1 MGQKLTPSVF
11 KKKAS
16 KGPYKG
22 KPRKEIALIKI
33 KKKLPFT
40 IDKTNKQILGV
51 KLTGDKLSYI
61 DGKNTK
67 TISMADIQKDV
78 DFGGQPKKTTA
89 SASISGKIVEVM
101 SESFFCIYVALK
113 MANTLNKYN
122 KDETY
127 KNWDEIQ
134 SKKELD
140 DFAREYKILPFVE
153 TELNS
158 SVFNQYIKFAND
170 FLVDN
175 KWHERLLSQVKKF
188 FLTYSP
194 KGQYKLLRA
203 DNLPKDMDPYK
214 VYEVVAN
221 DIKAKIGF
229 AKIVDKDKWNPADVW
244 FFTDTAR
251 KTLIKELGNLNE
263 KLVKKPQSSVDYLND
278 LNQLIFKLFEKK
290 QLYPISLKAPKG
302 TSANITSVNEDSDIE
317 QVIKFDKVDL
327 GQNNLDVKLRFE
339 LIYQKKKTKKLIDK
353 KSGYLKSKT
362 DTGGFRLE
370 MEIPGSGA
378 RFGSLGTE
386 NYQYII
392 FNTDKTGVNKLLRER
407 KKSNTYSSIP
417 DNFKAGNKQLN
428 WLGASGYNKLSKT
441 KGGAKNYL
449 EGYMQS
455 LFRNINGAEFKIS
468 KTRAEKEVLNKTIA
482 SEIAIAINGI
492 TSKLGK
498 EATLENLYSLATS
511 QGLRVGIS
519 KEQLVARGE
528 KAKNIVDKNIAQTV
542 FDSCFHIKIY

>member
-101 SESFFCIYVALK
+101 SEAFFCIYVALK
-113 MANTLNKYN
+113 MANTLDKYN

-188 FLTYSP
+188 F
-194 KGQYKLLRA
+194 
-203 DNLPKDMDPYK
+203 
-214 VYEVVAN
+214 
-221 DIKAKIGF
+221 
-229 AKIVDKDKWNPADVW
+229 
-244 FFTDTAR
+244 
-251 KTLIKELGNLNE
+251 
-263 KLVKKPQSSVDYLND
+263 
-278 LNQLIFKLFEKK
+278 
-290 QLYPISLKAPKG
+290 
-302 TSANITSVNEDSDIE
+302 
-317 QVIKFDKVDL
+317 
-327 GQNNLDVKLRFE
+327 
-339 LIYQKKKTKKLIDK
+339 
-353 KSGYLKSKT
+353 
-362 DTGGFRLE
+362 
-370 MEIPGSGA
+370 
-378 RFGSLGTE
+378 
-386 NYQYII
+386 
-392 FNTDKTGVNKLLRER
+392 
-407 KKSNTYSSIP
+407 
-417 DNFKAGNKQLN
+417 
-428 WLGASGYNKLSKT
+428 
-441 KGGAKNYL
+441 
-449 EGYMQS
+449 
-455 LFRNINGAEFKIS
+455 
-468 KTRAEKEVLNKTIA
+468 
-482 SEIAIAINGI
+482 
-492 TSKLGK
+492 
-498 EATLENLYSLATS
+498 
-511 QGLRVGIS
+511 
-519 KEQLVARGE
+519 
-528 KAKNIVDKNIAQTV
+528 
-542 FDSCFHIKIY
+542 

>member
-1 MGQKLTPSVF
+1 
-11 KKKAS
+11 
-16 KGPYKG
+16 
-22 KPRKEIALIKI
+22 
-33 KKKLPFT
+33 
-40 IDKTNKQILGV
+40 
-51 KLTGDKLSYI
+51 
-61 DGKNTK
+61 
-67 TISMADIQKDV
+67 
-78 DFGGQPKKTTA
+78 
-89 SASISGKIVEVM
+89 
-101 SESFFCIYVALK
+101 
-113 MANTLNKYN
+113 
-122 KDETY
+122 
-127 KNWDEIQ
+127 
-134 SKKELD
+134 
-140 DFAREYKILPFVE
+140 
-153 TELNS
+153 
-158 SVFNQYIKFAND
+158 
-170 FLVDN
+170 
-175 KWHERLLSQVKKF
+175 
-188 FLTYSP
+188 
-194 KGQYKLLRA
+194 
-203 DNLPKDMDPYK
+203 
-214 VYEVVAN
+214 
-221 DIKAKIGF
+221 
-229 AKIVDKDKWNPADVW
+229 
-244 FFTDTAR
+244 
-251 KTLIKELGNLNE
+251 
-263 KLVKKPQSSVDYLND
+263 
-278 LNQLIFKLFEKK
+278 
-290 QLYPISLKAPKG
+290 
-302 TSANITSVNEDSDIE
+302 
-317 QVIKFDKVDL
+317 
-327 GQNNLDVKLRFE
+327 
-339 LIYQKKKTKKLIDK
+339 
-353 KSGYLKSKT
+353 
-362 DTGGFRLE
+362 

-468 KTRAEKEVLNKTIA
+468 KARAEKEVLNKTIA

>member
-22 KPRKEIALIKI
+22 RPRKEIALIKI

-40 IDKTNKQILGV
+40 IDKTNKLILGV
-51 KLTGDKLSYI
+51 KLSGHTLFYI

-67 TISMADIQKDV
+67 TISMSDIQKDV
-78 DFGGQPKKTTA
+78 DFGGEPKKKTA

-101 SESFFCIYVALK
+101 SEAFFCIYVALK

-158 SVFNQYIKFAND
+158 SVFNQYVKFAND

-175 KWHERLLSQVKKF
+175 QWHERLLSQVEKF
-188 FLTYSP
+188 FLTHSP
-194 KGQYKLLRA
+194 TGQYKLLRA

-229 AKIVDKDKWNPADVW
+229 ARPVDKDKWNPADVW
-244 FFTDTAR
+244 FFNERAR
-251 KTLIKELGNLNE
+251 TTLIKELGNLNK

-290 QLYPISLKAPKG
+290 ELYPISLKAPKG

-392 FNTDKTGVNKLLRER
+392 FNTDKTGVNKLIRER

-417 DNFKAGNKQLN
+417 DNFKAGNKELT
-428 WLGASGYNKLSKT
+428 WLGASGYQKLSKT

-455 LFRNINGAEFKIS
+455 LFRKLNNAEFKIS
-468 KTRAEKEVLNKTIA
+468 KTRAEKEILNKTIA
-482 SEIAIAINGI
+482 SEIAVAINGI
-492 TSKLGK
+492 TSQLGK

>member
-22 KPRKEIALIKI
+22 RPRKEIALIKI

-40 IDKTNKQILGV
+40 IDKTNKLILGV
-51 KLTGDKLSYI
+51 KLSGHLLFYI

-67 TISMADIQKDV
+67 TISMSDIQKDV
-78 DFGGQPKKTTA
+78 DFGGEPKKKTA

-101 SESFFCIYVALK
+101 SEAFFCIYVALK

-158 SVFNQYIKFAND
+158 SVFNQYVKFAND

-175 KWHERLLSQVKKF
+175 QWHERLLSQVEKF
-188 FLTYSP
+188 FLTHSP

-203 DNLPKDMDPYK
+203 DNLPKEMDPYK

-229 AKIVDKDKWNPADVW
+229 ARPVDKDKWNPADVW
-244 FFTDTAR
+244 FFNERAR
-251 KTLIKELGNLNE
+251 TTLIKELGNLNK

-290 QLYPISLKAPKG
+290 ELYPISLKAPKG

-339 LIYQKKKTKKLIDK
+339 LIYRKKKTKKLIDK

-392 FNTDKTGVNKLLRER
+392 FNTDKTGVNKLIRER

-428 WLGASGYNKLSKT
+428 WLGASGYQKLSKT

-455 LFRNINGAEFKIS
+455 LFRKLNNAEFKIS
-468 KTRAEKEVLNKTIA
+468 KTRAEKEILNKTIA
-482 SEIAIAINGI
+482 SEIAVAINGI
-492 TSKLGK
+492 TSQLGK

-542 FDSCFHIKIY
+542 FDSCFHIKIF

>member
-22 KPRKEIALIKI
+22 RPRKEIALIKI

-40 IDKTNKQILGV
+40 IDKTNKLILGV
-51 KLTGDKLSYI
+51 KLSGHLLFYI

-67 TISMADIQKDV
+67 TISMSDIQKDV
-78 DFGGQPKKTTA
+78 DFGGEPKKKTA

-101 SESFFCIYVALK
+101 SEAFFCIYVALK

-158 SVFNQYIKFAND
+158 SVFNQYVKFAND

-175 KWHERLLSQVKKF
+175 QWHERLLSQVEKF
-188 FLTYSP
+188 FLTHSP
-194 KGQYKLLRA
+194 TGQYKLLRA
-203 DNLPKDMDPYK
+203 DNLPKEMDPYK

-229 AKIVDKDKWNPADVW
+229 ARPVDKDKWNPADVW
-244 FFTDTAR
+244 FFNERAR
-251 KTLIKELGNLNE
+251 TTLIKELGNLNK

-290 QLYPISLKAPKG
+290 ELYPISLKAPKG

-339 LIYQKKKTKKLIDK
+339 LIYRKKKTKKLIDK

-392 FNTDKTGVNKLLRER
+392 FNTDKTGVNKLIRER

-428 WLGASGYNKLSKT
+428 WLGASGYQKLSKT

-455 LFRNINGAEFKIS
+455 LFRKLNNAEFKIS
-468 KTRAEKEVLNKTIA
+468 KTRAEKEILNKTIA
-482 SEIAIAINGI
+482 SEIAVAINGI
-492 TSKLGK
+492 TSQLGK

-542 FDSCFHIKIY
+542 FDSCFHIKIF

>member
-40 IDKTNKQILGV
+40 IDKTNKLILGV
-51 KLTGDKLSYI
+51 KLSGHLLFYI

-67 TISMADIQKDV
+67 TISMSDIQKDV
-78 DFGGQPKKTTA
+78 DFGGEPKKKTA

-101 SESFFCIYVALK
+101 SEAFFCIYVALK

-134 SKKELD
+134 SKKEID

-158 SVFNQYIKFAND
+158 SVFNQYVKFAND

-175 KWHERLLSQVKKF
+175 QWHERLLSQVEKF
-188 FLTYSP
+188 FLTHSP
-194 KGQYKLLRA
+194 TGQYKLLRA

-229 AKIVDKDKWNPADVW
+229 ARPVDKDKWNPADVW
-244 FFTDTAR
+244 FFNERAR
-251 KTLIKELGNLNE
+251 TTLIKELGNLNK

-290 QLYPISLKAPKG
+290 ELYPISLKAPKG

-392 FNTDKTGVNKLLRER
+392 FNTDKTGVNKLIRER

-428 WLGASGYNKLSKT
+428 WLGASGYQKLSKT

-455 LFRNINGAEFKIS
+455 LFRKLNNAEFKIS
-468 KTRAEKEVLNKTIA
+468 KTRAEKEILNKTIA

-492 TSKLGK
+492 TSQLGK

>member
-22 KPRKEIALIKI
+22 RPRKEIALIKI

-40 IDKTNKQILGV
+40 IDKTNKLILGV
-51 KLTGDKLSYI
+51 KLSGHLLFYI

-67 TISMADIQKDV
+67 TISMSDIQKDV
-78 DFGGQPKKTTA
+78 DFGGEPKKKTA

-101 SESFFCIYVALK
+101 SEAFFCIYVALK

-158 SVFNQYIKFAND
+158 SVFNQYVKFAND

-175 KWHERLLSQVKKF
+175 QWHERLLSQVEKF
-188 FLTYSP
+188 FLTHSP
-194 KGQYKLLRA
+194 TGQYKLLRA

-229 AKIVDKDKWNPADVW
+229 ARPVDKDKWNPADVW
-244 FFTDTAR
+244 FFNETAR
-251 KTLIKELGNLNE
+251 KTLIKELGNLNK

-290 QLYPISLKAPKG
+290 ELYPISLKAPKG

-417 DNFKAGNKQLN
+417 DNFKAGNKELT
-428 WLGASGYNKLSKT
+428 WLGASGYQKLSKT

-455 LFRNINGAEFKIS
+455 LFRKLNNAEFKIS
-468 KTRAEKEVLNKTIA
+468 KTRAEKEILNKTIA

-492 TSKLGK
+492 TSQLGK

>member
-1 MGQKLTPSVF
+1 
-11 KKKAS
+11 
-16 KGPYKG
+16 
-22 KPRKEIALIKI
+22 
-33 KKKLPFT
+33 
-40 IDKTNKQILGV
+40 
-51 KLTGDKLSYI
+51 
-61 DGKNTK
+61 
-67 TISMADIQKDV
+67 
-78 DFGGQPKKTTA
+78 
-89 SASISGKIVEVM
+89 
-101 SESFFCIYVALK
+101 
-113 MANTLNKYN
+113 MANTLDKYN

-353 KSGYLKSKT
+353 KLGYLKSKT

-417 DNFKAGNKQLN
+417 DDFKAGNKQLN

-468 KTRAEKEVLNKTIA
+468 KARAEKEVLNKTIA

>member
-40 IDKTNKQILGV
+40 IDKTNKLILGV
-51 KLTGDKLSYI
+51 KLSGHLLFYI

-67 TISMADIQKDV
+67 TISMSDIQKDV

-101 SESFFCIYVALK
+101 SEAFFCIYVALK

-134 SKKELD
+134 SKKEID

-158 SVFNQYIKFAND
+158 SVFNQYVKFAND

-175 KWHERLLSQVKKF
+175 QWHERLLSQVEKF
-188 FLTYSP
+188 FLTHSP
-194 KGQYKLLRA
+194 TGQYKLLRA

-229 AKIVDKDKWNPADVW
+229 ARPVDKDKWNPADVW
-244 FFTDTAR
+244 FFNETAR
-251 KTLIKELGNLNE
+251 KTLIKELGNLNK

-290 QLYPISLKAPKG
+290 ELYPISLKAPKG

-417 DNFKAGNKQLN
+417 DNFKAGNKELT
-428 WLGASGYNKLSKT
+428 WLGASGYQKLSKT

-455 LFRNINGAEFKIS
+455 LFRKLNNAEFKIS
-468 KTRAEKEVLNKTIA
+468 KTRAEKEILNKTIA

-492 TSKLGK
+492 TSQLGK

-542 FDSCFHIKIY
+542 FDSCFHIKIF